1 MTTAEVLKCPSTH
14 VKKVHVKE
22 SRDQVPVG
30 VVKTHEEEGECSD
43 RHGCA
48 RLEGLRT
55 SGRRTVEGTLRAER
69 PAADT
74 LETKN
79 RGKSTRRGCDVE
91 RALAEPQRR
100 KETRTR
106 KDTTKEVNDT

>member
-43 RHGCA
+43 SPR
-48 RLEGLRT
+48 LRT
-55 SGRRTVEGTLRAER
+55 SGRRTVEGTLRAAR